1 MKNGIIKCVGFVL
14 CLFSL
19 GAGAGAIYS
28 GPGATDVD
36 SDPATTVSLDVW
48 EHGSILDFVSIGIN
62 IGPDPSSPGDFHPE
76 DLVIGISHAG
86 VDVQLTP
93 SALGGH
99 SNTFIA
105 LFDDDATDAFPILGD
120 INGTYQPVDLLS
132 AFLGLDVY
140 GTWTLSIHDPFKPGE
155 GANLESW
162 YLEVGHAPE
171 PASTALMAIALS
183 VLGFSRRRYAR

>member
-36 SDPATTVSLDVW
+36 SDPATTVSFDVW
-48 EHGSILDFVSIGIN
+48 EHGTIFDVDVTVHIV
-62 IGPDPSSPGDFHPE
+62 PDPSSPGDFHPE

-99 SNTFIA
+99 SDTFA
-105 LFDDDATDAFPILGD
+105 ATFDDESLNFFPILGD
-120 INGTYQPVDLLS
+120 INGTYQSVDLLS

-140 GTWTLSIHDPFKPGE
+140 GTWTLSIYDPFEPGE
-155 GANLESW
+155 GADLASW
-162 YLEVGHAPE
+162 YLQVGHAPE
-171 PASTALMAIALS
+171 PASTALIAIALS
-183 VLGFSRRRYAR
+183 ALGFSRRRYSS

>member
-28 GPGATDVD
+28 GPGATGIDT
-36 SDPATTVSLDVW
+36 DPATTVILDVF
-48 EHGSILDFVSIGIN
+48 EHGSIFDVNVTLN
-62 IGPDPSSPGDFHPE
+62 IVPDPATPSDFHPE
-76 DLVIGISHAG
+76 DLVIGLSHGG

-99 SNTFIA
+99 SNTFA
-105 LFDDDATDAFPILGD
+105 ATFDDESPDLFPILGD
-120 INGTYQPVDLLS
+120 INGTYQPVEALS

-140 GTWTLSIHDPFKPGE
+140 GSWALSIYDPFKPGE
-155 GANLESW
+155 GADLSSW
-162 YLEVGHAPE
+162 YLEVSHAPE
-171 PASTALMAIALS
+171 PASTALIFAALS
-183 VLGFSRRRYAR
+183 ALGFSRRRYAR